1 MKFEKLQ
8 ATLKI
13 AKTEKTAGALKVVVT
28 VPALKGYK
36 ENLVAEA
43 GFRAN
48 KRTNVEWQ
56 SNFLVQQFV
65 RKSLNLKGKHVEI
78 VVLGA
83 TDRDGLYRDAK
94 GHFVKR

>member
-13 AKTEKTAGALKVVVT
+13 AKVVDVKGGVKVVVT

-65 RKSLNLKGKHVEI
+65 RKSLNLKGKHVTVE
-78 VVLGA
+78 VFGDTGKADLV
-83 TDRDGLYRDAK
+83 RNAK
-94 GHFVKR
+94 GHFVKI